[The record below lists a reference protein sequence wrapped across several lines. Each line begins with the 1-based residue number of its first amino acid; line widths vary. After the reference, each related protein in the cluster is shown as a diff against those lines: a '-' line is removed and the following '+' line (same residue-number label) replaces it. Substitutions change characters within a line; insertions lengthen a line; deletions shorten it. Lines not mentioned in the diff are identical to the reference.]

1 MPIIHFD
8 NFTNLDYSLDDLNDT
23 TVSKLSGANIS
34 DSFLNTNNVYQ
45 YEYENLNSNHFF
57 R

>member
-1 MPIIHFD
+1 MI
-8 NFTNLDYSLDDLNDT
+8 LNDT

-45 YEYENLNSNHFF
+45 YEYENINSNLSSDKTVYFI
-57 R
+57 